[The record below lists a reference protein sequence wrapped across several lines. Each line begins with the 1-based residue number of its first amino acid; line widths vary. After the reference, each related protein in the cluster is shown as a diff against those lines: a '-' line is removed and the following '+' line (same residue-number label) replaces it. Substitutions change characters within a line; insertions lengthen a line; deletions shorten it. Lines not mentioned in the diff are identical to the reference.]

1 MKLRGDRGTSE
12 NAVLSPPK
20 GTAGKAAKK
29 SKPKRDTFAMAKD
42 AEQQPSCSSA
52 VTDSTPEPELVAL
65 GSPSPGLSA
74 PPFSSN
80 SPTLERGQSS
90 DSSDDESDNSR
101 HVCF

>member
-52 VTDSTPEPELVAL
+52 VTDSTPELVAL
-65 GSPSPGLSA
+65 GSTSPG
-74 PPFSSN
+74 
-80 SPTLERGQSS
+80 RS
-90 DSSDDESDNSR
+90 DMSR
-101 HVCF
+101 